1 MILRDVRTTMKQLGV
16 ASATQ
21 LAAELRLGRAD
32 VDCALEFWVQR
43 GDIRVCGNSG
53 SGVCGTACKRCPIGT
68 FKHRPPTDRQ
78 LPVRRNAVAPVV
90 YEWVSD

>member
-1 MILRDVRTTMKQLGV
+1 MILRDVRRTMKQLGV

-21 LAAELRLGRAD
+21 LAAELRTGRTE
-32 VDCALEFWVQR
+32 VDSALEFWVQR

-53 SGVCGTACKRCPIGT
+53 SGLCGTACKRCPIGT
-68 FKHRPPTDRQ
+68 LRRRPPTGRK
-78 LPVRRNAVAPVV
+78 LPIGGRSTTPVV